1 MSLFVSQLFNGLQ
14 TGSVYALVALG
25 YSMVYGII
33 LLLNFAHGDI
43 IMVGAYAAFYAMTNF
58 HLHPIVSVIIAVITS
73 TLLGVV
79 IEKVAYT
86 PLRKAP
92 RLSLLI
98 TAIGISFLLENGAQL
113 LFGSDTKSMDPIVP
127 GNISLGSVTISNAA
141 LLTIVVT
148 IIAMAALTVVVQ
160 KTKLGKAMRAVSEDM
175 GAAQL
180 MGIKINSVISF
191 TFINGFDAWSESICC
206 RRPWRYRIN
215 PRGDDWRL
223 CHWPARSARF
233 RSWPFHL
240 EGRRRVRNSDCRSA
254 GQADRYSWP
263 SADGKSVRKGRRTM
277 KKTRSAIRIPMPLR
291 YLINLV
297 LILALWL
304 VLFTLI
310 QNGTITN
317 YWSGILITV
326 GINIIL
332 ATSLNVAT
340 GYLGQL
346 PLGHAGFMAVGA
358 YAGGIFMKA
367 VPVQELLK
375 SGDTGAAIPYILLA
389 LLISAVVAGIFGI
402 LIGIPALRL
411 RGDYLAI
418 ITLGFG
424 EIIRV
429 ILTNID
435 SVIGKDFTYGAAG
448 LKRIPKY
455 SSFTLVFICVVVCC
469 YIIHT
474 IMKSRHGRAILS
486 IREDEIAS
494 ESVGVQTTYYKT
506 FAFVVSAMLAGIAGC
521 LYAGYI
527 GSLYP
532 STFKFMKSIEILVMV
547 VLGGMGS
554 MLGSILSATVLT
566 ILPEL
571 LRSFSDYRMVV
582 YSLALVV
589 MMIFRPK
596 GLLGSYDFSLSRSL
610 ETFLNRL
617 TGRTENPKK
626 EAADNE

>member
-1 MSLFVSQLFNGLQ
+1 M
-14 TGSVYALVALG
+14 
-25 YSMVYGII
+25 
-33 LLLNFAHGDI
+33 
-43 IMVGAYAAFYAMTNF
+43 
-58 HLHPIVSVIIAVITS
+58 
-73 TLLGVV
+73 
-79 IEKVAYT
+79 E
-86 PLRKAP
+86 
-92 RLSLLI
+92 
-98 TAIGISFLLENGAQL
+98 
-113 LFGSDTKSMDPIVP
+113 
-127 GNISLGSVTISNAA
+127 
-141 LLTIVVT
+141 
-148 IIAMAALTVVVQ
+148 
-160 KTKLGKAMRAVSEDM
+160 
-175 GAAQL
+175 
-180 MGIKINSVISF
+180 
-191 TFINGFDAWSESICC
+191 
-206 RRPWRYRIN
+206 
-215 PRGDDWRL
+215 
-223 CHWPARSARF
+223 
-233 RSWPFHL
+233 
-240 EGRRRVRNSDCRSA
+240 
-254 GQADRYSWP
+254 
-263 SADGKSVRKGRRTM
+263 
-277 KKTRSAIRIPMPLR
+277 KTRSAIRIPMPLR

-297 LILALWL
+297 LILALWF
-304 VLFTLI
+304 VLYTLI

-375 SGDTGAAIPYILLA
+375 SGNTGAAIPYILLA

-455 SSFTLVFICVVVCC
+455 SSFTLVFICVVVSC

-506 FAFVVSAMLAGIAGC
+506 FAFVVSAMLAGIAG
-521 LYAGYI
+521 
-527 GSLYP
+527 SLYP
-532 STFKFMKSIEILVMV
+532 STFKFMKSVEILVMV

-610 ETFLNRL
+610 ETLLNRL

>member
-1 MSLFVSQLFNGLQ
+1 M
-14 TGSVYALVALG
+14 
-25 YSMVYGII
+25 
-33 LLLNFAHGDI
+33 
-43 IMVGAYAAFYAMTNF
+43 
-58 HLHPIVSVIIAVITS
+58 
-73 TLLGVV
+73 
-79 IEKVAYT
+79 
-86 PLRKAP
+86 
-92 RLSLLI
+92 
-98 TAIGISFLLENGAQL
+98 
-113 LFGSDTKSMDPIVP
+113 
-127 GNISLGSVTISNAA
+127 
-141 LLTIVVT
+141 
-148 IIAMAALTVVVQ
+148 
-160 KTKLGKAMRAVSEDM
+160 
-175 GAAQL
+175 
-180 MGIKINSVISF
+180 
-191 TFINGFDAWSESICC
+191 
-206 RRPWRYRIN
+206 
-215 PRGDDWRL
+215 
-223 CHWPARSARF
+223 
-233 RSWPFHL
+233 
-240 EGRRRVRNSDCRSA
+240 
-254 GQADRYSWP
+254 
-263 SADGKSVRKGRRTM
+263 
-277 KKTRSAIRIPMPLR
+277 
-291 YLINLV
+291 
-297 LILALWL
+297 
-304 VLFTLI
+304 
-310 QNGTITN
+310 
-317 YWSGILITV
+317 
-326 GINIIL
+326 
-332 ATSLNVAT
+332 
-340 GYLGQL
+340 
-346 PLGHAGFMAVGA
+346 
-358 YAGGIFMKA
+358 
-367 VPVQELLK
+367 
-375 SGDTGAAIPYILLA
+375 
-389 LLISAVVAGIFGI
+389 
-402 LIGIPALRL
+402 
-411 RGDYLAI
+411 
-418 ITLGFG
+418 
-424 EIIRV
+424 
-429 ILTNID
+429 
-435 SVIGKDFTYGAAG
+435 IGKDFTYGAAG